1 MSVMA
6 LALEDLPSNTGA
18 LKHMVVLLSEENDL
32 LRAALRLQRARQFG
46 HQSERVIWGDG
57 TEQLLLFASLDLS
70 TSPSLPAEDRPKEP
84 LPRKKP
90 KKKPGRKRLS
100 DHLPR
105 KTEEIDVPEKDKI
118 CSRCGKARC
127 RIGEDVSERLD
138 VIPAHAQVL
147 RQVRP
152 KYGPCN
158 CCDELVDAGEPTAPP
173 AQVPPPVLIAPVP
186 EQLIPKG
193 IATPGLLAFIIAAK
207 FADGTP
213 FYRLEK
219 QFRRM
224 GVEVGRGSMAAW
236 TIKVAQACAR
246 LMALLHREILAGPVV
261 GVDETTIQVL
271 KEPGRKAT
279 TKSYLWL
286 FRGGLP
292 GREALFYLYS
302 QTRAGTAAKQFL
314 SGYRGGV
321 QTDGYTGY
329 DWCDEL
335 LEIVHLGC
343 LAHVRRY
350 FMDVLKATAKP
361 LHLLRETIA
370 GEALERIRAL
380 YRIEQE
386 ARQAGLTGERLREVR
401 EREAK
406 PLLDS
411 LLAWLQEKKQV
422 VPPRT
427 LLGKAIAYAL
437 GQWPK
442 IIRYVEDGAYPI
454 DNNLTE
460 NGIRP
465 AVMGRKNWLFA
476 DTPAGAHAN
485 AVMYSLVET
494 ARANGLEPYWYLRC
508 LFERLPLAATEDD
521 FRALI
526 PQNFDRE
533 LIAKAM
539 KEAGI

>member
-1 MSVMA
+1 M
-6 LALEDLPSNTGA
+6 
-18 LKHMVVLLSEENDL
+18 
-32 LRAALRLQRARQFG
+32 
-46 HQSERVIWGDG
+46 
-57 TEQLLLFASLDLS
+57 
-70 TSPSLPAEDRPKEP
+70 
-84 LPRKKP
+84 
-90 KKKPGRKRLS
+90 
-100 DHLPR
+100 
-105 KTEEIDVPEKDKI
+105 
-118 CSRCGKARC
+118 
-127 RIGEDVSERLD
+127 
-138 VIPAHAQVL
+138 
-147 RQVRP
+147 
-152 KYGPCN
+152 
-158 CCDELVDAGEPTAPP
+158 
-173 AQVPPPVLIAPVP
+173 LIAPVP

-314 SGYRGGV
+314 NGYRGGV

-508 LFERLPLAATEDD
+508 LFERLPLAVTEDD